1 MLHRSVITKVKKL
14 KFESGASLSMAL
26 LLFLV
31 CAVVGAVVLTA
42 GTAAAGRLSRLSE
55 MDQRYYSVTSAAEL
69 IAGKLTGETVTVV
82 RTRQYSEEITKEY
95 EVTLDAE
102 GAESVTLSSTDTER
116 TAVYTT
122 AVNGSPYSTD
132 VTVTTDGS
140 SYPASG
146 VGSDV
151 ILPNTSFLTA
161 RALKL
166 MFGDAACN
174 TDAAMDYSFASGHSE
189 SAVPFTIEHT
199 SSQVSVDGLGV
210 KGSCKM
216 KSDGTLVIRLSD
228 NAAKDN
234 YVLVVTLRPSFSENV
249 KTTSGGS
256 DSPTVTPSASGYTEL
271 VRKIETVTKT
281 SSVTWTV
288 GSITKEVSGP
298 DETP

>member
-1 MLHRSVITKVKKL
+1 MCDKPGS
-14 KFESGASLSMAL
+14 ASLELPQFREYGQKHDGKAGCPSDE
-26 LLFLV
+26 
-31 CAVVGAVVLTA
+31 VGYWF
-42 GTAAAGRLSRLSE
+42 GN
-55 MDQRYYSVTSAAEL
+55 
-69 IAGKLTGETVTVV
+69 
-82 RTRQYSEEITKEY
+82 EY
-95 EVTLDAE
+95 AE

-189 SAVPFTIEHT
+189 SAVPFTVEHT

-234 YVLVVTLRPSFSENV
+234 YVSENV

-271 VRKIETVTKT
+271 VRKTETVTKT